1 MLPSENQEKY
11 STNQEDFLL
20 SIAQGSK
27 EIAGRLYVMLNLTI
41 KAGEYFAIGDDIKVV
56 VVGGTRNHYKIMVDA
71 PREYNIVRG
80 QVLEKNA
87 TEKEKAAMKKYYP
100 EPEMSAE
107 DMRRI
112 IAKQKREQAAK
123 KRA

>member
-1 MLPSENQEKY
+1 
-11 STNQEDFLL
+11 
-20 SIAQGSK
+20 
-27 EIAGRLYVMLNLTI
+27 MLNLTI

>member
-1 MLPSENQEKY
+1 
-11 STNQEDFLL
+11 
-20 SIAQGSK
+20 
-27 EIAGRLYVMLNLTI
+27 MLNLTI

-71 PREYNIVRG
+71 PKSYNIVRG

-87 TEKEKAAMKKYYP
+87 ATKEEKEKLQKFYP
-100 EPEMSAE
+100 EPKMSAE

-112 IAKQKREQAAK
+112 IAKQKREREEK